1 MGPHRPTA
9 RNGAIRPTGAPTPP
23 ACFDLRMAN
32 PSLSFT
38 VHQERLAICRLPA
51 DAAIPDWARGAFVT
65 ISRTANELSVVC
77 AQRDVPAAVQQ
88 ERDKVMFG
96 IDGVVPMTTVG
107 LLAQLCSALAAASV
121 PVFVISTFDTD
132 YLLVGAGRFEA
143 AAGALRSLG
152 HRVQGGCPS

>member
-1 MGPHRPTA
+1 
-9 RNGAIRPTGAPTPP
+9 
-23 ACFDLRMAN
+23 MAN
-32 PSLSFT
+32 SSLSFT
-38 VHQERLAICRLPA
+38 VHRERLAICRLPA

-65 ISRTANELSVVC
+65 ISRTANELSIVC
-77 AQRDVPAAVQQ
+77 AQQHVPGTVQQ

-107 LLAQLCSALAAASV
+107 LLAKLCSALAAASV

-132 YLLVGAGRFEA
+132 YLLVGATRFEA
-143 AAGALRSLG
+143 AAVALRSLG